1 MKVSLKVP
9 DDRRLC
15 FQLRYIR
22 NVYKDSW
29 TDQFQSNL
37 VGNPKTDVLM
47 TIEGR
52 FLKAKLTKIVCY
64 VQTDKLNTRYKDQ
77 RIYTF
82 IFR

>member
-1 MKVSLKVP
+1 MKISLKVP

-15 FQLRYIR
+15 VQLRYTR
-22 NVYKDSW
+22 NVYKGSW

-37 VGNPKTDVLM
+37 VGDPKTDVLM
-47 TIEGR
+47 TIGGR

-64 VQTDKLNTRYKDQ
+64 VQTDKLNTRYKDR